1 MKNRVMAKKLAILG
15 LVPCLISSS
24 LQISVHAL
32 PYSAQTLLPGEMA
45 QKEDALESTI
55 TSVILDN
62 LTVYCDQEGARVGRF
77 EVRGEED
84 SRVTLNEDAY
94 DNELFVIE
102 DNILRTREKLENGV
116 AYIIQVVYE
125 GEVFKFK
132 IRAISETQ
140 VLPVDP
146 EEEHELETL
155 PVDPEEENGLE
166 TLPVDPE
173 EENELETLPVDPE
186 EENELETLPVD
197 PEEENELETLP
208 VDPEEEHKLET
219 LPVYPDEEHLP
230 ELLPIYPEEEGIEEK
245 VFTTVEDVYENA
257 TIDYVL
263 NGEERIFDGTKT
275 IDKTMDLESIK
286 GLTKGTI
293 IVKARLN
300 PDLITEKGV
309 YSIIGF
315 GSATAPQTKNTKAQ
329 LVGAYYDEKEI
340 MPRYE
345 FSNGLYSSYSKN
357 VNYGDGQWHVMAI
370 SFDDSYIF
378 ASGDGETVL
387 NGANGHYADE
397 KFKGF
402 FTRNQDM
409 NSIQIGGL
417 SGTDTNSNGVAYK
430 NWIGD
435 IAQITITDQV
445 LTVEQANALTLAGK
459 NDCIQVTLDGKS
471 FEPYKIGAE
480 VGEFILTGQG
490 TDGKRVVLKEGVAD
504 NAHFVIEDNV
514 LKTKEALPP
523 QTKYTIVVTCDGETF
538 NFDIHSEVDLNAPI
552 IQEKT
557 LLRFN
562 EGMID
567 NGYKDYDET
576 VIDTVKLLDSMTL
589 KMQFSQGKSGIG
601 SLFSFSNSKEANNHF
616 HVYVN
621 GSTIGYE
628 LRGAGVNYS
637 GTANTLRFNGA
648 NTLAFKADATD
659 YTYKIF
665 VNGELVVQK
674 QMTPEEYKM
683 ASDFAHIDT
692 VSLGRTAR
700 SNGSNS
706 YPFTGLIGEA
716 TLVPTAL
723 SDEELIAYT
732 SQTKEVAE
740 EKESDQ
746 PFVAGDEF
754 GSNYFRI
761 PALTELINGD
771 IMAAM
776 DVRFGSTADS
786 PNNLDTGVRFKRNGS
801 WEEAQLVN
809 YFGEYTNASGSAS
822 KSASFIDPAVVQD
835 PETGIIYMLAD
846 AWPSGGGLFGN
857 YSRLYGNGMVKINAA
872 GERVADN
879 EEGTYYVGL
888 VPNGTPIVSGVQ
900 MTHYIKPVVSTNP
913 NLKYELIEIENNQ
926 KTAYTLNAYFELF
939 KDGVPLEVEQKR
951 PNNSLSGESVPMS
964 IFYDTA
970 DFILYPVAYLWLSS
984 SNDNGITWNE
994 PRLIANEFKTDKMR
1008 YFIAGPGRGH
1018 VIRKG
1023 EYAGRILFPMYSD
1036 LYGERSS
1043 VIYSDDKGA
1052 TWKHS
1057 DITTMTTEPGKSPGK
1072 SSEAQLVELPDGT
1085 IRMYARSAAYT
1096 NYVGYADSLDGGAT
1110 FEPMRIDEGFQY
1122 ASNVQLSVIN
1132 YSREIDGKP
1141 AIILSAPE
1149 GEKGSNQ
1156 RSKGRIHVGL
1166 VHENPGATGYDKYD
1180 IEWRYTY
1187 EVNNTAYAY
1196 SCLAELPNGDIAVL
1210 YETDGVKPYYE
1221 EIPMDRILGNVD
1233 KPMDAAIDINEQ
1245 CVGGTSVDIALTTKA
1260 HVLGSLSD
1268 VNNSTLKVSFEGIDA
1283 PDTIATYKSIN
1294 DEGNKLLYTV
1304 TLPESSVP
1312 YGMHIALDETTVLV
1326 TINETMDARTVKALS
1341 TEVYTTRIHTSHTIT
1356 VGDIN
1361 GGKVLASRDTEVYG
1375 EEVVLNIVPTEGFKY
1390 KKDSLK
1396 VNGVQVIGSA
1406 FRMPNE
1412 DVTITAEFMQ
1422 DNYSVEKLDA
1432 TNGTF
1437 KTSKIIAKEGD
1448 VITVSATPDR
1458 GYMLQEIKV
1467 NGSKIDG
1474 TTFKMPARDV
1484 SVEVLF
1490 KAQEAVTY
1498 DVYITQPINGSI
1510 SVDQTEATIGE
1521 SILVH
1526 VEPEEGYKLASLYI
1540 NNEAIEGRVFE
1551 MPEKD
1556 VTISAQFIISNEVNA
1571 PSIHVSGKETDGVR
1585 TVELKTE
1592 TEGASI
1598 YYTLDGSIPT
1608 KESLKYDESIVL
1620 EQTTVI
1626 KAVATKEGM
1635 DDSAIVSQEV
1645 VVGKEVY
1652 VSEPIFVVSGIDTD
1666 KYRKV
1671 ELITQTPD
1679 ATIYYTLD
1687 GSMPTKESLKYDES
1701 IVLEQTT
1708 VIKAVAT
1715 KEGMDDSAIV
1725 SQEVVVGKEVYVSE
1739 PIFVVSGI
1747 DTDKYRK
1754 VELITQTPDA
1764 TIYYTLDGSDPTQ
1777 ASLIYTEAIVLNK
1790 TATIKAIAVKEGMEN
1805 SGVVTKEII
1814 VGEDIKYSI
1823 TFDSKGGSEVA
1834 AQEILEGQKA
1844 TKPADPIREGYKFIG
1859 WYIDEGYTE
1868 AYNFDKEVVAHVTV
1882 YAKWQKNESGGSS
1895 GSGGSTNNTSNSS
1908 TQIEVVE
1915 ITEDKESIIVRPQVK
1930 ADKAEWQTS
1939 KKQLQSLVKDKAQLV
1954 IETSIG
1960 KVILNKEVINNLL
1973 DQVGEE
1979 VVTFTIQQ
1987 LEGNKVIV
1995 GISKGREK
2003 IAINGIGTI
2012 HITIPYTLTKGQSPN
2027 NVVMY
2032 YYDSIG
2038 SSKLLKTSSYQD
2050 NSIQAQVEGL
2060 GSYEV
2065 VYREMRLKDIGDHW
2079 AKESIDFVVARDIMG
2094 GTATDTFSPEMTM
2107 TRGMFVTVLGRL
2119 ANVDEV
2125 EKNTLFTDVQ
2135 EDIYYAP
2142 YIAWANEMGIA
2153 QGIGEGLFGPD
2164 QEITREQLAC
2174 MLVKYMQLMDIQ
2186 VEIEQNNLAA
2196 FEDTDYISSWAKE
2209 SMAILVEKNILGGS
2223 SGKLNP
2229 KQVAK
2234 RAEVAKMIHNI
2245 MK

>member
-1 MKNRVMAKKLAILG
+1 
-15 LVPCLISSS
+15 
-24 LQISVHAL
+24 
-32 PYSAQTLLPGEMA
+32 
-45 QKEDALESTI
+45 
-55 TSVILDN
+55 
-62 LTVYCDQEGARVGRF
+62 
-77 EVRGEED
+77 
-84 SRVTLNEDAY
+84 
-94 DNELFVIE
+94 
-102 DNILRTREKLENGV
+102 
-116 AYIIQVVYE
+116 
-125 GEVFKFK
+125 
-132 IRAISETQ
+132 
-140 VLPVDP
+140 
-146 EEEHELETL
+146 
-155 PVDPEEENGLE
+155 
-166 TLPVDPE
+166 
-173 EENELETLPVDPE
+173 
-186 EENELETLPVD
+186 
-197 PEEENELETLP
+197 
-208 VDPEEEHKLET
+208 
-219 LPVYPDEEHLP
+219 
-230 ELLPIYPEEEGIEEK
+230 
-245 VFTTVEDVYENA
+245 
-257 TIDYVL
+257 
-263 NGEERIFDGTKT
+263 
-275 IDKTMDLESIK
+275 
-286 GLTKGTI
+286 
-293 IVKARLN
+293 
-300 PDLITEKGV
+300 
-309 YSIIGF
+309 
-315 GSATAPQTKNTKAQ
+315 
-329 LVGAYYDEKEI
+329 
-340 MPRYE
+340 
-345 FSNGLYSSYSKN
+345 
-357 VNYGDGQWHVMAI
+357 
-370 SFDDSYIF
+370 
-378 ASGDGETVL
+378 
-387 NGANGHYADE
+387 
-397 KFKGF
+397 
-402 FTRNQDM
+402 
-409 NSIQIGGL
+409 
-417 SGTDTNSNGVAYK
+417 
-430 NWIGD
+430 
-435 IAQITITDQV
+435 
-445 LTVEQANALTLAGK
+445 
-459 NDCIQVTLDGKS
+459 
-471 FEPYKIGAE
+471 
-480 VGEFILTGQG
+480 
-490 TDGKRVVLKEGVAD
+490 
-504 NAHFVIEDNV
+504 
-514 LKTKEALPP
+514 
-523 QTKYTIVVTCDGETF
+523 
-538 NFDIHSEVDLNAPI
+538 
-552 IQEKT
+552 
-557 LLRFN
+557 
-562 EGMID
+562 
-567 NGYKDYDET
+567 
-576 VIDTVKLLDSMTL
+576 MTL

-659 YTYKIF
+659 YTYKLF
-665 VNGELVVQK
+665 VNGELVLQK

-683 ASDFAHIDT
+683 ASDFAQIDT

-700 SNGSNS
+700 SSGSNS

-723 SDEELIAYT
+723 TDEELIAYT
-732 SQTKEVAE
+732 SQTKEVSE

-746 PFVAGDEF
+746 PFAAGDEF

-761 PALTELINGD
+761 PALTELINGN

-776 DVRFGSTADS
+776 DVRFGSTFDS

-809 YFGEYTNASGSAS
+809 YFGEYTNASGRPSN
-822 KSASFIDPAVVQD
+822 SASFIDPAVVQD

-846 AWPSGGGLFGN
+846 AWPSGGGLFGGYN
-857 YSRLYGNGMVKINAA
+857 QLYGNGMVKINAE

-888 VPNGTPIVSGVQ
+888 VPNGTPIVSGMQ

-939 KDGVPLEVEQKR
+939 KDGVPLEVDQKR
-951 PNNSLSGESVPMS
+951 PNNSLSGERVPMS

-970 DFILYPVAYLWLSS
+970 DFVLYPVAYLWLSS
-984 SNDNGITWNE
+984 SNDNGITWNA
-994 PRLIANEFKTDKMR
+994 PQLIANEFKTDKMR

-1018 VIRKG
+1018 VIQKG

-1052 TWKHS
+1052 TWQHS
-1057 DITTMTTEPGKSPGK
+1057 DITTMTTEAGKSPGK

-1221 EIPMDRILGNVD
+1221 EIPMDRILGKVD
-1233 KPMDAAIDINEQ
+1233 KPMDAAVDINEQ
-1245 CVGGTSVDIALTTKA
+1245 CVAGESVDIALTTKA
-1260 HVLGSLSD
+1260 RVLGSLSD

-1294 DEGNKLLYTV
+1294 DAGNKLLYTV

-1312 YGMHIALDETTVLV
+1312 YGMHIALDETTILV
-1326 TINETMDARTVKALS
+1326 TMNETMDARTVKPLS
-1341 TEVYTTRIHTSHTIT
+1341 TAVYTTPIQTSYTIT

-1361 GGKVLASRDTEVYG
+1361 GGKVLVNKETRIYG
-1375 EEVVLNIVPTEGFKY
+1375 EEVVLNVVPDEGFKY

-1412 DVTITAEFMQ
+1412 DVTITAEFIQ

-1448 VITVSATPDR
+1448 VITVSAKPDR
-1458 GYMLQEIKV
+1458 GYMLQEIRV

-1474 TTFKMPARDV
+1474 TIFKMPARNV

-1510 SVDQTEATIGE
+1510 SVNQTEATIGE

-1571 PSIHVSGKETDGVR
+1571 PSIHVSG
-1585 TVELKTE
+1585 
-1592 TEGASI
+1592 
-1598 YYTLDGSIPT
+1598 
-1608 KESLKYDESIVL
+1608 
-1620 EQTTVI
+1620 
-1626 KAVATKEGM
+1626 
-1635 DDSAIVSQEV
+1635 
-1645 VVGKEVY
+1645 
-1652 VSEPIFVVSGIDTD
+1652 IDTD

-1701 IVLEQTT
+1701 IVLEETT

-1739 PIFVVSGI
+1739 PTVVVSGI

-1790 TATIKAIAVKEGMEN
+1790 TATIKAIAVKEGMEE
-1805 SGVVTKEII
+1805 SGVVTKKII
-1814 VGEDIKYSI
+1814 VGEDIKYNI

-1844 TKPADPIREGYKFIG
+1844 IKPADPIREGYKFIG
-1859 WYIDEGYTE
+1859 WYIDQSYTE
-1868 AYNFDKEVVAHVTV
+1868 AYNFDKEVVDHVTV

-1895 GSGGSTNNTSNSS
+1895 GSTGSTDNTSNSS

-1915 ITEDKESIIVRPQVK
+1915 ITEGKESVIVRPQVK

-1939 KKQLQSLVKDKAQLV
+1939 RKQLQSIIKDKAKLV

-1960 KVILNKEVINNLL
+1960 KVMLNKEVINNLL

-1979 VVTFTIQQ
+1979 VVTLTIQQ
-1987 LEGNKVIV
+1987 LESNKVTI

-2003 IAINGIGTI
+2003 IALNGIGTI

-2032 YYDSIG
+2032 YHDSIG
-2038 SSKLLKTSSYQD
+2038 SSKLLKTSNYQD

-2065 VYREMRLKDIGDHW
+2065 VYRELGLKDIENHW
-2079 AKESIDFVVARDIMG
+2079 AKESIDFVVARDVMG

-2119 ANVDEV
+2119 ANVDEFD
-2125 EKNTLFTDVQ
+2125 KNTLFTDVQ
-2135 EDIYYAP
+2135 EDMYYAP

-2153 QGIGEGLFGPD
+2153 QGIGEGLFGPEE
-2164 QEITREQLAC
+2164 QITREQLAC
-2174 MLVKYMQLMDIQ
+2174 MLVKYMQLMGIQ
-2186 VEIEQNNLAA
+2186 VEIEQNHLAA

-2209 SMAILVEKNILGGS
+2209 SMAILVEKDILGGS
-2223 SGKLNP
+2223 SGKLSP
-2229 KQVAK
+2229 KQAAK
-2234 RAEVAKMIHNI
+2234 RAEVAKMIHYI